1 MFTGNEDDAEGIA
14 NGTNVVGVS
23 GIEFGFN
30 MGVPELGEKLI
41 VGTVVRGVV
50 MSFWTVEIDVE
61 VLTLTSLGTSSC
73 WTAPINKLHETEQ
86 RQRPKRRVTVEHCT
100 KTGLFPNPISK
111 YDSTIKTQ
119 ISVDGHEPNVGRK
132 ASEDSV

>member
-14 NGTNVVGVS
+14 NGTHVVGVS

-30 MGVPELGEKLI
+30 MGAPELGEKLI

-73 WTAPINKLHETEQ
+73 
-86 RQRPKRRVTVEHCT
+86 
-100 KTGLFPNPISK
+100 
-111 YDSTIKTQ
+111 
-119 ISVDGHEPNVGRK
+119 
-132 ASEDSV
+132 